1 MLNREEKEFAELFYT
16 ALKDEG
22 LGIPTT
28 IEEVEATEKAG
39 VEIDFKDLPTRLQDA
54 AEVLRQRKVFTLKF
68 KNLNPDEEPCQNLQL
83 ARAARLGREIP
94 EEIEEKM
101 REDRAA
107 AKERSKK

>member
-1 MLNREEKEFAELFYT
+1 MLNREEKEFAELFYK

-28 IEEVEATEKAG
+28 IEEVEAAGKAG

-54 AEVLRQRKVFTLKF
+54 AEVLRQRKAFTLKF
-68 KNLNPDEEPCQNLQL
+68 RNLTPEEEPCQNRQV

-94 EEIEEKM
+94 KEIEDRM
-101 REDRAA
+101 RKDRAA
-107 AKERSKK
+107 AKDQSEK